1 MTTKG
6 SKLIAV
12 VVLAMSASCGTG
24 RSARRGGLP
33 NEEVAKLPPAIASA
47 YRLFAQKC
55 SRCHT
60 LARPLTADIDDA
72 SHWGRYVE
80 RMRRQRGSGISPADA
95 AKILT
100 FLEYYSA
107 RRLEKE
113 RKEARP

>member
-1 MTTKG
+1 MTT
-6 SKLIAV
+6 SYKLIAV
-12 VVLAMSASCGTG
+12 MALAMIVSCATG

-33 NEEVAKLPPAIASA
+33 NEEVAKLPPPIASA

-60 LARPLTADIDDA
+60 LARPLSADIEDA

-100 FLEYYSA
+100 FLEYYST
-107 RRLEKE
+107 RRIEQE
-113 RKEARP
+113 RKEARQ